1 MSDQILAKN
10 KLVKEEYSYVVVKDE
25 NVILTS
31 NKKGIEPLLN
41 NLIEDKMIL
50 KGTTVADKVIGKA
63 VALLLTYG
71 GVKSVYGHVI
81 SDCAKAILDKNNVE
95 VEYNRIVP
103 YIMNEDGTDK
113 CSIEKL
119 IEHTEEPI
127 EAFSILKDFFTNDSS
142 LTGK

>member
-1 MSDQILAKN
+1 MSDQTLAKN
-10 KLVKEEYSYVVVKDE
+10 KLVKEEYSYVLVKDN

-31 NKKGIEPLLN
+31 NKKGIESLLN
-41 NLIEDKMIL
+41 NLIEGKMIL
-50 KGTTVADKVIGKA
+50 KGTTVADKVVGKA

-71 GVKSVYGHVI
+71 GVKSVYGHVM

-113 CSIEKL
+113 CHIEKL
-119 IEHTEEPI
+119 IEDVEEPI
-127 EAFSILKDFFTNDSS
+127 KAFSILKHFLSNDAS